1 MKIRGLLYIALL
13 IICIVIRL
21 LTWLPISNLSFQ
33 YDILLGSSLAEL
45 VFYGILADV
54 LRIGKERI
62 WITVIAWITFIACV
76 AEFIQA
82 LTGHRFF
89 NTESLLLD
97 FKILALLKVALY
109 LSILFVRPG
118 PLRILFRWLA
128 IIPVIP
134 FILPHLSYPKHHV
147 PALAV
152 TVADTCITLLQYILL
167 IDIVYRT
174 PELQSAEGIDFP

>member
-21 LTWLPISNLSFQ
+21 LTWLPISGPSFTFVM
-33 YDILLGSSLAEL
+33 LWAGWLAEL
-45 VFYGILADV
+45 AFYGILADV

-62 WITVIAWITFIACV
+62 GITVIAWITFIACV
-76 AEFIQA
+76 ADFIQG
-82 LTGHRFF
+82 LIGHRYFD
-89 NTESLLLD
+89 TID
-97 FKILALLKVALY
+97 IVQDVKIIALLKVVLY
-109 LSILFVRPG
+109 ISLLFVRPS
-118 PLRILFRWLA
+118 PLRLLIRWLA
-128 IIPVIP
+128 VIPVIP
-134 FILPHLSYPKHHV
+134 LILPHLSYPKHHV

-152 TVADTCITLLQYILL
+152 TVADSCITLLQYILL